1 MFIIT
6 FINFFT
12 VFFLGFIQV
21 LNSTPLMKEWTIRI
35 SISLQDYGALLIY
48 FSSYI
53 IFMAVMTAVFIV
65 PLLLLIS
72 IRAKRIKKEKD
83 IDEAISK

>member
-1 MFIIT
+1 
-6 FINFFT
+6 
-12 VFFLGFIQV
+12 
-21 LNSTPLMKEWTIRI
+21 MKEWTIRI